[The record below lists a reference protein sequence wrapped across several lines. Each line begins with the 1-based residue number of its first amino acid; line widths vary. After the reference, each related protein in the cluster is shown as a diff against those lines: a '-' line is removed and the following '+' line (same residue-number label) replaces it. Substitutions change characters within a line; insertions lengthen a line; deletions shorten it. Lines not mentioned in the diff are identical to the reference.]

1 MRRTNEHDP
10 DGVVTHA
17 DRIRSRRRDGGYTL
31 VEMLVAIVLMGSIV
45 LSIMGGMWAVVRASR
60 QNDERAKV
68 QAILGAAGDAL
79 TNGEH
84 LKCPEPKDDQ
94 TETYLGLV
102 QKAAKN
108 VGWDESTV
116 DISAYRFYNPAS
128 GDWETNNS
136 IQGTQCNP
144 RVFLTQE
151 RTMQKMTIVVT
162 APGGG
167 YSQSIDIVK
176 VDIRPEEVRDVSAPG
191 Q

>member
-1 MRRTNEHDP
+1 MSIRRTNEDDP
-10 DGVVTHA
+10 RVVTHA
-17 DRIRSRRRDGGYTL
+17 DRIRSRRDDGYTL
-31 VEMLVAIVLMGSIV
+31 VEMLIAIVLMGTIV

-60 QNDERAKV
+60 MNDERAKV

-94 TETYLGLV
+94 TNTYLGLV
-102 QKAAKN
+102 QKAATN
-108 VGWDESTV
+108 VGWDESAV
-116 DISAYRFYNPAS
+116 QISAYRFYNPSTGNWDA
-128 GDWETNNS
+128 NNS
-136 IQGTQCNP
+136 IQGDQCNP
-144 RVFLTQE
+144 RVFLTQD
-151 RTMQKMTIVVT
+151 RTMQKMTIVAT

-176 VDIRPEEVRDVSAPG
+176 VDIRPEEVRDVSTPG